1 MHKIEACPSALSAS
15 VRIPAGARSAQALSP
30 ESAPGPEFDLDRLDP
45 IRRSPFAYAPGT
57 VFTCIYLYTYV
68 F

>member
-15 VRIPAGARSAQALSP
+15 VRIRRPECTGISP
-30 ESAPGPEFDLDRLDP
+30 ETAPGPEFDLDRLDP

>member
-1 MHKIEACPSALSAS
+1 MHKIEACPSVRVVDC
-15 VRIPAGARSAQALSP
+15 VRIRRPECTGISP

>member
-1 MHKIEACPSALSAS
+1 MSECLECQCTDPGRRPECTGI
-15 VRIPAGARSAQALSP
+15 SP

>member
-1 MHKIEACPSALSAS
+1 MPVYGS
-15 VRIPAGARSAQALSP
+15 GARSAQALSP

-57 VFTCIYLYTYV
+57 VFTCIYLYTYILMFSEV
-68 F
+68 RKP